1 MSGSIRQRGR
11 NSWEIRVY
19 SGTDPETGQRR
30 QLSRTVRGSSTQAQ
44 RELRAL
50 SAFANV
56 GPSVGAR
63 TTLGE
68 LLDRW
73 FAANEAN

>member
-11 NSWEIRVY
+11 KTWELRVY
-19 SGTDPETGQRR
+19 SGTDPGTGRRR
-30 QLSRTVRGSSTQAQ
+30 QLTRTVRGSRTQAQ

-50 SAFANV
+50 VAFANV

-68 LLDRW
+68 LLDRL
-73 FAANEAN
+73 